1 MSGIGRIIVLLAP
14 SFVISIAHAE
24 CSSKTAEKL
33 VIALDVGHVPKI
45 PGQECTH
52 SAPCASGATSARG
65 VPEYEFNLKLAASI
79 QEELIRTGFLSTDL
93 MVPAPY
99 SSLQMRV
106 DRAAALHADFFISI
120 HHDSVRGQFLQPWIF
135 EGRKNWYFDD
145 SRGFSLHV
153 STKNVRYNES
163 LGLARAIADQLI
175 ANGLHI
181 STAHELQNPFGARKP
196 YIDSSRGIYRRDALH
211 VLTHAKMPAVL
222 LEGGTIVN
230 REEELEVSTAAYRSK
245 VATSIATAINR
256 LCGFSASAATER
268 VINDLR
274 TMHSGSDST
283 RSVIEAS
290 PSNGTQ

>member
-14 SFVISIAHAE
+14 SFVVSIANAE

-33 VIALDVGHVPKI
+33 IIALDVGHVPKI
-45 PGQECTH
+45 VGHECTH
-52 SAPCASGATSARG
+52 AVPCAFGATSARG
-65 VPEYEFNLKLAASI
+65 VPEYEFNLKLATSI
-79 QEELIRTGFLSTDL
+79 KEELVRTGFLSTYL
-93 MVPAPY
+93 MVPVPN

-106 DRAAALHADFFISI
+106 DRAAALHADFFISV
-120 HHDSVRGQFLQPWIF
+120 HHDSVRSPFLQPWVF

-145 SRGFSLHV
+145 SRGFSLHI
-153 STKNVRYNES
+153 STRNVRYHES

-175 ANGLHI
+175 ASGLHV
-181 STAHELQNPFGARKP
+181 STAHEPQNPFGARMP

-245 VATSIATAINR
+245 IATSIATAINR
-256 LCGFSASAATER
+256 LCGFSASAATDR
-268 VINDLR
+268 VIDDFP
-274 TMHSGSDST
+274 TMHSGPDST
-283 RSVIEAS
+283 RSVNHTI
-290 PSNGTQ
+290 PSNEPQ

>member
-14 SFVISIAHAE
+14 SFAISMANAE

-33 VIALDVGHVPKI
+33 IIALDVGHVPKI
-45 PGQECTH
+45 PGRECTH
-52 SAPCASGATSARG
+52 TVPCASGATSARG
-65 VPEYEFNLKLAASI
+65 VPEYEFNLKLATSI
-79 QEELIRTGFLSTDL
+79 KDELVRAGFLSTDL
-93 MVPAPY
+93 MVPVPN

-120 HHDSVRGQFLQPWIF
+120 HHDSVRSQFLQPWVF

-175 ANGLHI
+175 ANGLHV
-181 STAHELQNPFGARKP
+181 STAHELQSPFGARKP

-230 REEELEVSTAAYRSK
+230 REEELDVSTAAYRSK
-245 VATSIATAINR
+245 IATSIATAINK
-256 LCGFSASAATER
+256 LCGFSASAAADR
-268 VINDLR
+268 VIDDVG
-274 TMHSGSDST
+274 TMNAGPDSAPGA
-283 RSVIEAS
+283 IES
-290 PSNGTQ
+290 IPSNEPQ